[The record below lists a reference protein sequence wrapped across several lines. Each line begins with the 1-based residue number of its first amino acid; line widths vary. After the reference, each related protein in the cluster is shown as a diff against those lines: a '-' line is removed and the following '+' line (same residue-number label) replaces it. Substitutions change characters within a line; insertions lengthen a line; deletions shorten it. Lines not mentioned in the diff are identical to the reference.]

1 MFKVFT
7 KKRTMNTI
15 AQELLEMNRLI
26 SSFATK
32 LPSQYEFL
40 FRYLYRS

>member
-1 MFKVFT
+1 MFEVFER
-7 KKRTMNTI
+7 KRTMNTI

-32 LPSQYEFL
+32 LPSQDEF
-40 FRYLYRS
+40 SNKI